1 MAWYRIYIM
10 SSDKLSSSDIS
21 AECSGDHEA
30 CVLAE
35 RLLTRCEQA
44 EVWNGTK
51 LVRVLALSM
60 AAQ

>member
-1 MAWYRIYIM
+1 MAWYWISIM
-10 SSDKLSSSDIS
+10 SSDNLSSSDIS
-21 AECSGDHEA
+21 AECRDDQEA

-51 LVRVLALSM
+51 LVRVLSLSI
-60 AAQ
+60 AAE